1 LQSFPCLLPLLYDL
15 LRWWLLSKGRAGRHG
30 LLGVL
35 LFLILQLDPSA
46 PVIGNRLAELLV
58 LIPYKTVPYW
68 MAPRFVLSPPG
79 THIYR

>member
-1 LQSFPCLLPLLYDL
+1 MQSFPCLLPLLYDL

-58 LIPYKTVPYW
+58 LIPYKQPFATSNRGRVHCE
-68 MAPRFVLSPPG
+68 SG
-79 THIYR
+79 